1 MLNISSIYDPSYNTT
16 FDSAILYSIIAI
28 FLLSLFSLCFV
39 FHLLFKSQNSHHLQS
54 FNSLWS
60 VRFLLVF
67 IITLW
72 GLNELFRIPLFRK
85 QHLYPF
91 FPSLT
96 LSQQES
102 LCKVHVVLSLGLLEP
117 GFLVILLFLMNIS
130 IKRKT
135 PRGTWVHAFLWSA
148 CIPILTIQF
157 VFVFTSMVKMPSI
170 FHRSS
175 VVFKNN
181 FGVEIV
187 MCTYPLISCIL
198 FGAFGVWY
206 TLFFFL
212 SCFKVVTL
220 AINKGLRAR
229 IYSLAFVVMVM
240 LPLEILF
247 LVLSAFWRPEE
258 TIYGAFSFL
267 VFFTTLVIAA
277 VGEGIMI
284 IRPII
289 DSLAAGGTT
298 SLFPQKQE
306 AGQRYLSVIIQS

>member
-1 MLNISSIYDPSYNTT
+1 
-16 FDSAILYSIIAI
+16 
-28 FLLSLFSLCFV
+28 
-39 FHLLFKSQNSHHLQS
+39 
-54 FNSLWS
+54 
-60 VRFLLVF
+60 
-67 IITLW
+67 
-72 GLNELFRIPLFRK
+72 
-85 QHLYPF
+85 
-91 FPSLT
+91 
-96 LSQQES
+96 
-102 LCKVHVVLSLGLLEP
+102 
-117 GFLVILLFLMNIS
+117 
-130 IKRKT
+130 
-135 PRGTWVHAFLWSA
+135 
-148 CIPILTIQF
+148 
-157 VFVFTSMVKMPSI
+157 MVKMPSI

-187 MCTYPLISCIL
+187 MCTYPLISCIV

-277 VGEGIMI
+277 VGEGMLI

-289 DSLAAGGTT
+289 DSLTAGGTT
-298 SLFPQKQE
+298 CLFPQELE
-306 AGQRYLSVIIQS
+306 AGHRHVRVIIQS